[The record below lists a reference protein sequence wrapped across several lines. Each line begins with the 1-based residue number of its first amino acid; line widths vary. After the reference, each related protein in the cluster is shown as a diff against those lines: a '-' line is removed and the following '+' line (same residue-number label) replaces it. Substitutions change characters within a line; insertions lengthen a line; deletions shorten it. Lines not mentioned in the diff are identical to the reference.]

1 MTEDWLSLLG
11 LRNDKEEDPPVEEE
25 DADKFPQAH
34 FGSADEEPM
43 SWRDE
48 PDVDDDPDDEEIETP
63 EDVIEM
69 LGFDPRD
76 EAYEDEYGDDD
87 DDEPR
92 SDDNTSWTEADHPR
106 DEEGK
111 FARTAEGAM
120 AGRDFHQAQYGKYV
134 DLHDIRRPHAR
145 AVKRYQNVM
154 DLHAQGR
161 TVEAHLAHV
170 DAEIHGLEGIRRV
183 ERDIK
188 RGKIGDQPAPPVSEK
203 KAESEPAPVRRRPVP
218 PNRNNKGLGDDY
230 RDAVRELDSQNV
242 DDEKYRS
249 ILSTGGK
256 DPLKKGETWR
266 DRVIDYAIQSDISD
280 NRRGMA
286 DKRRGA
292 KAQEAVTS
300 ENKLKEIRSSPPMTM
315 QEAISNKR
323 GREKEYHETAWH
335 GATSLFKHVL
345 KNTRATPVVNIQNSD
360 RSSHYS
366 PDDHE
371 IRIDSSHDADGRDV
385 VWRHEYGHA
394 IDYNGTWSPKSFSYD
409 EERQEDAK
417 ILVETFGGKFAP
429 HSTIGLRSLVTAH
442 ADRADISGESARDTV
457 RDSFEHETRMFADF
471 LGAMTKNKVGWGH
484 SNEYYEQDPKKA
496 CAEMFANYVC
506 LTQGKRGKTFHS
518 LLHAIAPKSCAA
530 FEGILEKVAVK

>member
-76 EAYEDEYGDDD
+76 EAYEDEYGEDN

-92 SDDNTSWTEADHPR
+92 SDDDTSWTEADHPR
-106 DEEGK
+106 DQDGK
-111 FARTAEGAM
+111 FARTAEGAT
-120 AGRDFHQAQYGKYV
+120 AGRDYHQAQYDKYV
-134 DLHDIRRPHAR
+134 DLHEIRRPHAR

-161 TVEAHLAHV
+161 TVEANLAHV

-188 RGKIGDQPAPPVSEK
+188 RGKIGGQPTPPVSEK
-203 KAESEPAPVRRRPVP
+203 KPEPARRAVP
-218 PNRNNKGLGDDY
+218 SNRGDKGRGDDY
-230 RDAVRELDSQNV
+230 RDAVRELDLQNA
-242 DDEKYRS
+242 DDERYRS
-249 ILSTGGK
+249 ILSTGAK
-256 DPLKKGETWR
+256 DRLKKGETWR
-266 DRVIDYAIQSDISD
+266 DRVLAFAEQADTSDDHSAMQEKAKNSRE
-280 NRRGMA
+280 NRIW
-286 DKRRGA
+286 
-292 KAQEAVTS
+292 
-300 ENKLKEIRSSPPMTM
+300 EIRSSSISLH
-315 QEAISNKR
+315 EAISNKSET
-323 GREKEYHETAWH
+323 EKDYHETAWH
-335 GATSLFKHVL
+335 DATPLFKHVL
-345 KNTRATPVVNIQNSD
+345 KNARKTPVTKIGDGSRV
-360 RSSHYS
+360 SHYS
-366 PDDHE
+366 PSDHE
-371 IRIDSSHDADGRDV
+371 IRMDASYNSEDRDT

-394 IDYNGTWSPKSFSYD
+394 IDYDGMQPKSFSYD
-409 EERQEDAK
+409 KDRQKDAEIVIK
-417 ILVETFGGKFAP
+417 TFGGMTRG
-429 HSTIGLRSLVTAH
+429 SMIGLRALVTAH

-457 RDSFEHETRMFADF
+457 RDHNYEVAMFADF
-471 LGAMTKNKVGWGH
+471 LGAMTKNTVGWGH
-484 SNEYYEQDPKKA
+484 SNEYYERDPKKA

-506 LTQGKRGKTFHS
+506 LTQGKRGKTFHA

-530 FEGILEKVAVK
+530 FERILEKVALKSDQ